1 MFLGYS
7 PGWWADTVA
16 SYCPSRSPRLTQK
29 NTTKHGEQVGEQW
42 CIYNGVGGF
51 LHEVLSVETP
61 LEIDLFDHI
70 FKDILSKIFGPL
82 FFPLSPPRDGNFP
95 RAHIS
100 LSLSSFAICF
110 TFSLFLLRHFV
121 RSFGRGCDISVHCR
135 PRPSSLPPLSFL
147 PIVHFPPP
155 PPPMVKRATDRPNE
169 RTNYPAAA
177 AAAPRCI

>member
-51 LHEVLSVETP
+51 LHEVISVETP

-70 FKDILSKIFGPL
+70 FKDILSNIFGPL

-100 LSLSSFAICF
+100 LSLSLLFCNLF
-110 TFSLFLLRHFV
+110 YVFSLSAPPLRSFV
-121 RSFGRGCDISVHCR
+121 RSAVVATSASIAVLD
-135 PRPSSLPPLSFL
+135 LPPSLLFPSFRSY
-147 PIVHFPPP
+147 ISH
-155 PPPMVKRATDRPNE
+155 RR
-169 RTNYPAAA
+169 R
-177 AAAPRCI
+177 RRQW